1 MTRTE
6 IAEYIISNSTLSRSQ
21 AQTAVDC
28 VINAITESLING
40 ESVYLRG
47 FATIKAH
54 TTKERKARNI
64 SKGTAMTIPAQRTV
78 KFQLSKQLKNRMN
91 NGKEL

>member
-1 MTRTE
+1 MTKTE
-6 IAEYIISNSTLSRSQ
+6 IVEHIINNSNFSRSQ

-28 VINAITESLING
+28 VINAITDSLMKG

-64 SKGTAMTIPAQRTV
+64 SKGTAMTIPAQHTV
-78 KFQLSKQLKNRMN
+78 KFILSKELKKRMN
-91 NGKEL
+91 NEK

>member
-1 MTRTE
+1 MTKTE
-6 IAEYIISNSTLSRSQ
+6 IVEHIINTTTLSRSQ
-21 AQTAVDC
+21 AQTAVEC
-28 VINAITESLING
+28 VINAITDSLTKG

-64 SKGTAMTIPAQRTV
+64 NKGTTMTIPAQRTV
-78 KFQLSKQLKNRMN
+78 KFQLSRQLKNRMN
-91 NGKEL
+91 NKTEL

>member
-1 MTRTE
+1 MTKTE
-6 IAEYIISNSTLSRSQ
+6 IVEHIIANTTFSRSQ

-28 VINAITESLING
+28 VINAISDSLTKG

-54 TTKERKARNI
+54 TTKDRKARNI
-64 SKGTAMTIPAQRTV
+64 NKGTAMTIPAQRTV
-78 KFQLSKQLKNRMN
+78 KILLSKQLKNRMN